1 MYSTGVFSS
10 VGLELVIEW
19 KQNCRKKKKEKRKKR
34 KRKKK
39 RKPQTSTV
47 YTVERRKHE

>member
-19 KQNCRKKKKEKRKKR
+19 KQNCRKKKKKKERKEKE
-34 KRKKK
+34 KKK
-39 RKPQTSTV
+39 GNHRLPL
-47 YTVERRKHE
+47 YIL